1 MATPVDTFQRYFRYQ
16 LRRGRDHDVVSVV
29 YAGDSAQNSS
39 QEPQTTAS
47 VDLVPRQRTAL
58 VRDIRITPEFR
69 LREDEGETTHGDL
82 KRLRH
87 LYSRTFPLPYAA
99 AMAGA
104 LAHASNRDFRQLRAY
119 LSRDEIRILPRLFAL
134 QHCGDREYQG
144 QTRQLLNTAAERM
157 PVFYEFVCIA
167 ARELED

>member
-1 MATPVDTFQRYFRYQ
+1 MATPVDTFQRYFRYR
-16 LRRGRDHDVVSVV
+16 LRRGRGHDVVSVV
-29 YAGDSAQNSS
+29 YTGDSAQSPS
-39 QEPQTTAS
+39 QEPQTSAS
-47 VDLVPRQRTAL
+47 VELVPQQRTAL
-58 VRDIRITPEFR
+58 VRDIRITPEFQ
-69 LREDEGETTHGDL
+69 LREDEGENTHGDL

-87 LYSRTFPLPYAA
+87 IYSRTFPLPYAA

-104 LAHASNRDFRQLRAY
+104 LAHASNRDYQKLRAY

-134 QHCGDREYQG
+134 EHCGDREYQG

-167 ARELED
+167 HRQLKE